1 MLFSYH
7 QTKKGW
13 YENMK
18 EKNKAGRVSKKTI
31 ATVLI
36 AMIMR
41 IAGVRIH
48 TGRAVSWNRDVHEYC
63 MELCSTRD
71 CKGVVDLLCLI

>member
-1 MLFSYH
+1 
-7 QTKKGW
+7 
-13 YENMK
+13 MK

-36 AMIMR
+36 AMIGTVGIGM
-41 IAGVRIH
+41 
-48 TGRAVSWNRDVHEYC
+48 C
-63 MELCSTRD
+63 MSID